1 MTTENLNAILPVA
14 NHAIRVLEF
23 KRDLAAAKNNLNDVI
38 QKHITT
44 GEPVVIAPDVYYQLR
59 RTVAYELG
67 IHPSCVILVGSCRTG
82 FSLKPKRLYQCV
94 RADSD
99 VDVAVISESLFDD
112 YWDQVFDLTRSDR
125 GWGQSEGKGFSVD
138 LFKGWITPQ
147 RLPNRPRFKNGRKWT
162 EFFDGLTATRICGI
176 RRISARL
183 YRSWK
188 RLEAY
193 QEIMVSQCR
202 NDLRKGTE

>member
-1 MTTENLNAILPVA
+1 MTAENPNVTLPA
-14 NHAIRVLEF
+14 ATHASRVLEF
-23 KRDLAAAKNNLNDVI
+23 QRDLAAAKNDLSDVI

-44 GEPVVIAPDVYYQLR
+44 GEPVVIESDVYYQLR
-59 RTVAYELG
+59 RSVAYEFG

-82 FSLKPKRLYQCV
+82 FSLKPKKRYECV
-94 RADSD
+94 RSDSD

-125 GWGQSEGKGFSVD
+125 GWGRSEGKSFSVD
-138 LFKGWITPQ
+138 LFMGWITPQ
-147 RLPNRPRFKNGRKWT
+147 RLPNRPRFKNSRKWA
-162 EFFDGLTATRICGI
+162 EVFDDLTAKRICGI
-176 RRISARL
+176 RTITARL